1 MACKKV
7 IGIISYFPDSA
18 EVRNQRLGKLIHLIK
33 CCDVLFNLPI
43 IIIAQNWSGESQHI
57 KSKNVK
63 IVEFKN
69 ALGIWGARN
78 ELRKYFINS
87 NYDYL
92 IMLDDDCLILGTDG
106 KDYLKQIDLNP
117 DCFIEFNKTLLKL
130 FAISKTLYKKV
141 EIPKI
146 EPEKQEG
153 FEDRVFVN
161 YLRKKYPDKRRVF
174 NTTLKEYSIN
184 TADKCSTWFNDKID
198 LKLMNNNTEN
208 IIKDIK

>member
-1 MACKKV
+1 MSCKKV
-7 IGIISYFPDSA
+7 IGIISYFPDSV

-33 CCDVLFNLPI
+33 CCDTLFNLPI
-43 IIIAQNWSGESQHI
+43 IIIAQNWKGESQYI

-78 ELRKYFINS
+78 ELRTTFINS
-87 NYDYL
+87 IYDYL
-92 IMLDDDCLILGTDG
+92 IMLDDDCLILGTDS
-106 KDYLKQIDLNP
+106 KEYLRQIDINP
-117 DCFIEFNKTLLKL
+117 NCFIEFNKTLLKL

-146 EPEKQEG
+146 EPEKQDG

-174 NTTLKEYSIN
+174 NTSLKEFSIN

-198 LKLMNNNTEN
+198 LKTMNKKTESFIN
-208 IIKDIK
+208 HIE